1 MYYVILLYAENGH
14 VYAADYTQHE
24 SVAAFKQFSKIS
36 DFDKHIGKIRKA
48 ELFRANKLMKTK
60 YFN

>member
-1 MYYVILLYAENGH
+1 MYYVILLHTIAGA
-14 VYAADYTQHE
+14 VWASDYEQHE
-24 SVAAFKQFSKIS
+24 SIAAFKQFSKIS

-48 ELFRANKLMKTK
+48 ELYKANKLMKTK